1 MDTAALSLQ
10 NLPQIMS
17 KPRNIILIVADSL
30 RYDSVY
36 GAGETQSV
44 YTPYLNNNA
53 VQFAQAR
60 SSGCWTLPA
69 TASLFT
75 GLMPH
80 QHGATSQTRNV
91 NPNVPTLAQRLKAA
105 GYNTLQ
111 ITANVAT
118 TDIFGL
124 HRGFDEI
131 RRIWQLVP
139 AKFNRL
145 QQLLVM
151 VGKPRMRKM
160 LLSKDAIANKLTED
174 LKVSTT
180 WLQNT
185 HEDVFNE
192 ARRTLAE
199 NEKKGQNTFLFL
211 NLMETHFP
219 YHVAPTFET
228 TADSILGRLREI
240 YSLFHVVNQSFLK
253 TGKIGISSN
262 MLSLIKQR
270 QRLSWEIIAPALDS
284 FVQELHQDKDNLVI
298 FAADHGDNFG
308 EQNWLYHF
316 SNVNDAGNKVPVFWL
331 SHNRTHSPQT
341 VNLPVNSKDLYH
353 AILQAC
359 HLPAEGDGISI
370 TDAPEASCSVMQS
383 FWYNNHGK
391 TLPQFK
397 YNQICFVEGNQRY
410 LHRHGQWFTAP
421 ITELG
426 QAEPLFIPIPRNIHP
441 VYEHVEDP
449 RRRQYFLQ
457 TLADFN
463 VFSDKIGTGR

>member
-1 MDTAALSLQ
+1 
-10 NLPQIMS
+10 MS

-151 VGKPRMRKM
+151 VGKPR
-160 LLSKDAIANKLTED
+160 
-174 LKVSTT
+174 
-180 WLQNT
+180 
-185 HEDVFNE
+185 
-192 ARRTLAE
+192 
-199 NEKKGQNTFLFL
+199 
-211 NLMETHFP
+211 
-219 YHVAPTFET
+219 
-228 TADSILGRLREI
+228 
-240 YSLFHVVNQSFLK
+240 
-253 TGKIGISSN
+253 
-262 MLSLIKQR
+262 
-270 QRLSWEIIAPALDS
+270 
-284 FVQELHQDKDNLVI
+284 
-298 FAADHGDNFG
+298 
-308 EQNWLYHF
+308 
-316 SNVNDAGNKVPVFWL
+316 
-331 SHNRTHSPQT
+331 
-341 VNLPVNSKDLYH
+341 
-353 AILQAC
+353 C
-359 HLPAEGDGISI
+359 H
-370 TDAPEASCSVMQS
+370 CQ
-383 FWYNNHGK
+383 
-391 TLPQFK
+391 
-397 YNQICFVEGNQRY
+397 
-410 LHRHGQWFTAP
+410 
-421 ITELG
+421 
-426 QAEPLFIPIPRNIHP
+426 
-441 VYEHVEDP
+441 
-449 RRRQYFLQ
+449 
-457 TLADFN
+457 
-463 VFSDKIGTGR
+463 